1 MQHRI
6 PAGNLGAEGP
16 AMLKAIEACVHCGFC
31 LPACPTYESLA
42 EEMDSPRGRIFLM
55 KEVLEGGVALSEAA
69 PYVDRCL
76 GCLACEPACPS
87 GVEYGSLLSPF
98 RSMAVKEGT
107 GSAWRRLLRWTV
119 LKILPYPSRLR
130 KALFLGVFVRW
141 GRRLLPASIRS
152 MLELAPGPLPA
163 APTLE
168 AVTPAEGETRARVGL
183 LLGCAQGV
191 LAPAINEA
199 SVRVLSR
206 NGVEVAVPAHQG
218 CCGAL
223 GIHSGARQQAR
234 RMAQELFDIFDADL
248 DAVLTNAAGCGS
260 GISEYPVLFEG
271 TEQAAEAGRFSSRV
285 EDIAVFL
292 DSLGPVPPGELR
304 RPLRV
309 AYQDA
314 CHLGHAQG
322 IREQPRRLLELV
334 AGLELV
340 PVPDADSC
348 CGSAGIYNIEQP
360 HLAREIGD
368 RKVDALLS
376 TGAELVA
383 SGNIGCIMQL
393 RSRLR
398 ERGLDLPVLHTMEV
412 LDLAYRGELE
422 DFPGS

>member
-107 GSAWRRLLRWTV
+107 GSAWRRLMRWTA

-130 KALFLGVFVRW
+130 KALFLGRFVRW

-168 AVTPAEGETRARVGL
+168 TVTPAEGETRARVGL